1 MATVIDELVLRLGL
15 DASQFTRGQDEFQR
29 NLRKVQDE
37 TGTRGKEIEAAG
49 NKMADAFRRVRNEVF
64 ALAAS
69 VFAIRGLREFA
80 QEIIQ
85 NEAAIGRWAKVIGIS
100 TEDLS
105 AWGGAAERA
114 GGSMGATT
122 GTLNGLMQQFQQ
134 FALTGQSQV
143 VPYFR
148 ALGVQ
153 ITDTEGKMRPMG
165 DILLDLADK
174 FHAMSPERAE
184 SFGTALGLDQGTIN
198 LLIQGRQA
206 VEQLLEAQ
214 RRLGVVHKEDAEAG
228 QALINNLLDL
238 QQAVR
243 DVGRAI
249 ITDLAPDIEH
259 MLDGM
264 RDWIVQNKEWVK
276 TEIAE
281 KIRAFSAYLQ
291 SIDWKAV
298 GQGIHDFFSG
308 INNVVTALGG
318 WERVSE
324 AIFALWVGSKFTGVI
339 AAIALLGTRLLP
351 ITIAIAAI
359 MAGWAAISAASENL
373 NNPSGWS
380 AQSPFWN
387 GMSEED
393 QLKFTNS
400 PASQKRAGTGG
411 QSLVGQALDWATGGA
426 PPAEGTPAGDV
437 ARQTHDF
444 WRGRGGLTEEQ
455 TAGVLAGG
463 VGPESGFNPNAVNP
477 TSGAYGL
484 YQYLGPRLTALRAQ
498 YGPNP
503 TVEQQNEFALAE
515 MAPGG
520 TEAEAGRRLR
530 SSRTAGESTAVMA
543 DQFERSGNPL
553 AGLLRSRQAQAY
565 VGRYDGSQPA
575 GAGIARAPAAIPI
588 PPLPPAAY
596 NSSSND
602 NRNYSNNS
610 SSSDTRVGQIVIQT
624 QATTAEGIAKGIG
637 PALERY
643 SFALQSNSG
652 LA

>member
-1 MATVIDELVLRLGL
+1 MRGRRWRPHRPRRDEAALQAIGGEIGPSTVARVRELSAATGKRIGAAGLVVAAPGVLDCRDAGAACASGSAPRDWPDTRKIATESRRGAGSCGGSAGERSGRDGALQMATVIDELVLRLGL
-15 DASQFTRGQDEFQR
+15 DASQFTRGQEEFQR

-85 NEAAIGRWAKVIGIS
+85 NEAAIGRWAKVIGMS

-114 GGSMGATT
+114 GGTMGATT

-259 MLDGM
+259 MLEGM

-281 KIRAFSAYLQ
+281 KIRAFSTYLQ

-359 MAGWAAISAASENL
+359 MAGWAAINAASENL

-380 AQSPFWN
+380 TQSPFWG

-411 QSLVGQALDWATGGA
+411 RSLAGRVLDWATGGA

-437 ARQTHDF
+437 AKEVHDF
-444 WRGRGGLTEEQ
+444 WREQGLTEEQ
-455 TAGVLAGG
+455 TAGDHGGG

-477 TSGAYGL
+477 TSGVV
-484 YQYLGPRLTALRAQ
+484 RAL
-498 YGPNP
+498 P
-503 TVEQQNEFALAE
+503 V
-515 MAPGG
+515 
-520 TEAEAGRRLR
+520 
-530 SSRTAGESTAVMA
+530 
-543 DQFERSGNPL
+543 SG
-553 AGLLRSRQAQAY
+553 AAS
-565 VGRYDGSQPA
+565 DGSSCTIRAEPDRRA
-575 GAGIARAPAAIPI
+575 TERICARG
-588 PPLPPAAY
+588 
-596 NSSSND
+596 D
-602 NRNYSNNS
+602 GTWR
-610 SSSDTRVGQIVIQT
+610 DG
-624 QATTAEGIAKGIG
+624 G
-637 PALERY
+637 
-643 SFALQSNSG
+643 
-652 LA
+652 

>member
-85 NEAAIGRWAKVIGIS
+85 NEAAIGRWAKVIGMS

-114 GGSMGATT
+114 GGTMGATT

-259 MLDGM
+259 MLEGM

-281 KIRAFSAYLQ
+281 KVRAFSAYLQ

-308 INNVVTALGG
+308 INGVVTALGG

-324 AIFALWVGSKFTGVI
+324 TIFALWVGSKFTGVI

-359 MAGWAAISAASENL
+359 MAGWAAINAASENL

-411 QSLVGQALDWATGGA
+411 SLFEQGMNWLTGGA
-426 PPAEGTPAGDV
+426 PPAEGTPAGDI
-437 ARQTHDF
+437 AKRTHDF
-444 WRGRGGLTEEQ
+444 WRAQGYTEIQ
-455 TAGVLAGG
+455 TAGILAGG
-463 VGPESGFNPNAVNP
+463 PGAESGFNPNSWGDDH
-477 TSGAYGL
+477 TSYGM
-484 YQYLGPRLTALRAQ
+484 YQFHADRLTSLQSR
-498 YGPNP
+498 YGPNA
-503 TVEQQNEFALAE
+503 TADQQNEEYARQL
-515 MAPGG
+515 APGG
-520 TEAEAGRRLR
+520 IRAAQGARIRSATTLNEATQAMTDSEGPK
-530 SSRTAGESTAVMA
+530 
-543 DQFERSGNPL
+543 NPL
-553 AGLLRSRQAQAY
+553 AGVLRSRQAPAY
-565 VGRYDGSQPA
+565 LGRYDGSSPA
-575 GAGIARAPAAIPI
+575 GAGNARAPTAIPI

-596 NSSSND
+596 NSSSSD

-610 SSSDTRVGQIVIQT
+610 NSSDTRVGQIVIQT
-624 QATTAEGIAKGIG
+624 QAKDAEGIAAGIG
-637 PALERY
+637 PAIERY
-643 SFALQSNSG
+643 GFAFQANNG